1 MSESEAAAIAA
12 EAKAQAEAAA
22 AEAANDPVVGPE
34 NWAVENG
41 TLTIACQDL
50 EAIPDDLAS
59 RFGADTKVLDLSFNS
74 ITTLDH
80 LEGFGKIETLVADN
94 NALTSA
100 QPGLA
105 ALAGSLRVLSV
116 NNNNIDDLDAFL
128 DSLAPLQSLRIL
140 SMLKNPACPSMFF
153 GGDSEDYARHRL
165 YVIHKLRKLE
175 LLDTQP
181 VTAKERAEAIRRGAF
196 LKTAKP
202 EAQPAASDDAD
213 AAADRPSNDSD
224 DLPGLNQQM
233 TAPGRSGP
241 AKYGVCSYVYYGK
254 QSEGNRFILNEDL

>member
-1 MSESEAAAIAA
+1 MSQEEAAAIAA
-12 EAKAQAEAAA
+12 EAQEQAKA
-22 AEAANDPVVGPE
+22 AEADAANDTVYGPE
-34 NWAVENG
+34 SWKVDNG

-50 EAIPDDLAS
+50 EAIPEDLAT
-59 RFGADTKVLDLSFNS
+59 RFGSETKILDLSFNS
-74 ITTLDH
+74 LTTFDH
-80 LEGFGKIETLVADN
+80 LEGFSKIETLVADN
-94 NALTSA
+94 NTIKGA

-105 ALAGSLRVLSV
+105 PLSETLRVLSV
-116 NNNNIDDLDAFL
+116 NNNSIDDLDAFL
-128 DSLAPLQSLRIL
+128 DSLVPLKSLRIL

-165 YVIHKLRKLE
+165 YVINKLRKLE

-181 VTAKERAEAIRRGAF
+181 VTTKERAEAIRRGAF

-202 EAQPAASDDAD
+202 DEKPAENEGTSESPAPASDDI
-213 AAADRPSNDSD
+213 
-224 DLPGLNQQM
+224 LPGLNQQM

>member
-1 MSESEAAAIAA
+1 MSAVDGEAAAILAEAQAQAKAA
-12 EAKAQAEAAA
+12 EAD
-22 AEAANDPVVGPE
+22 AANDTVVGPDS
-34 NWAVENG
+34 WAVEDG

-50 EAIPDDLAS
+50 EEIPKDLAS
-59 RFGADTKVLDLSFNS
+59 KFGADTKVLDMSFNS
-74 ITTLDH
+74 VTNLEN
-80 LEGFGKIETLVADN
+80 LEGFSKIETLVADN
-94 NALTSA
+94 NTLKGS

-105 ALAGSLRVLSV
+105 AIGETLRVLSV
-116 NNNNIDDLDAFL
+116 NNNSIEDLDAFL
-128 DSLAPLQSLRIL
+128 DSLAPLKSLRIL

-165 YVIHKLRKLE
+165 YVINKLRKLE

-181 VTAKERAEAIRRGAF
+181 VTPKERAEAIRRGAF

-202 EAQPAASDDAD
+202 EDKPEDSEAGKKEPADPA
-213 AAADRPSNDSD
+213 D

>member
-1 MSESEAAAIAA
+1 MSEAAAIAA
-12 EAKAQAEAAA
+12 EAQAQAEKHAADTT
-22 AEAANDPVVGPE
+22 NDTVVGPE
-34 NWAVENG
+34 SWVVNKG
-41 TLTIACQDL
+41 TLSIACQELTQVPEDL
-50 EAIPDDLAS
+50 GS
-59 RFGADTKVLDLSFNS
+59 RFGSDTKVLDLSFNS
-74 ITTLDH
+74 ISALDH
-80 LEGFGKIETLVADN
+80 LEGFTKLETLVADN
-94 NALTSA
+94 NTINGA

-105 ALAGSLRVLSV
+105 ALADTLRVLSV
-116 NNNNIDDLDAFL
+116 NNNSIDDLDTFL
-128 DSLAPLQSLRIL
+128 DSLTPLKSLRIL

-165 YVIHKLRKLE
+165 YVIHKLRTLE

-181 VTAKERAEAIRRGAF
+181 VTPKERSEAIRRGAF

-202 EAQPAASDDAD
+202 EAKPTGDDGAAKTEVEQSDAEFM
-213 AAADRPSNDSD
+213 
-224 DLPGLNQQM
+224 PGLNQSM

>member
-1 MSESEAAAIAA
+1 MSEAEAAAIAA
-12 EAKAQAEAAA
+12 EAKAQAEAQA
-22 AEAANDPVVGPE
+22 AEAANDTVYGPDS
-34 NWAVENG
+34 WAVDNG
-41 TLTIACQDL
+41 TLSIACQDL
-50 EAIPDDLAS
+50 EAIPDNLAS
-59 RFGADTKVLDLSFNS
+59 KFGADTKLLDVSFNS

-80 LEGFGKIETLVADN
+80 LEGFTKIETLVADN
-94 NALTSA
+94 NTLKGA

-105 ALAGSLRVLSV
+105 AVASTLRVLSV
-116 NNNNIDDLDAFL
+116 NNNSIDDLDAFL
-128 DSLAPLQSLRIL
+128 DSLVPLQSLRIL

-165 YVIHKLRKLE
+165 YVINKLRKLD

-202 EAQPAASDDAD
+202 EEKPQSEQPANAEAERSSDDD
-213 AAADRPSNDSD
+213 I
-224 DLPGLNQQM
+224 LPGLNQQM